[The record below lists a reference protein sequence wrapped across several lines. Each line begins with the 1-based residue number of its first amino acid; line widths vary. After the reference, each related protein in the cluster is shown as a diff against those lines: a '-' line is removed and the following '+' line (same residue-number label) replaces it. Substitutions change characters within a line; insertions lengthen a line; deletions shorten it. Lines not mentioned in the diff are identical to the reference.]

1 MKRIQISQILC
12 KRPDFKNSP
21 LSKEKVV
28 LNWLLSW
35 LEEGI
40 KNSNF
45 TYGDLIPKKQ
55 EFASFFGVSVGTVQ
69 NAIRTAE
76 ELGYFESK
84 QSIGTMIKDPNET
97 AKFEKMSSKKDK
109 AVSEIKRYIL
119 ENKIRIGEKLPN
131 VNLIAKEI
139 STSANTVRLALDTL
153 ERQDILDFVMV
164 KGNKSAWLYK
174 TQIHLTQEEKNL
186 SKDITNISL
195 IQKTTQKI
203 LEYILDNY
211 KVGDKILPNETFAK
225 MFNVSI
231 RTVNEA
237 TRALN
242 ASKIILSRRGQYG
255 TIFLNDPKMLEKR
268 RDREEKSIFMSRGKT
283 QTLQNSYMYS
293 WETTLEALKK
303 YIIQN
308 HQAGDKIPPM
318 AQLAPI
324 LGVST
329 NTIRRA
335 INLMCQ
341 EGYLIAQ
348 RGKYGGV
355 FILELPE
362 KQTEAFTWLAINPS
376 AIKAKSFKD

>member
-1 MKRIQISQILC
+1 
-12 KRPDFKNSP
+12 
-21 LSKEKVV
+21 
-28 LNWLLSW
+28 
-35 LEEGI
+35 
-40 KNSNF
+40 
-45 TYGDLIPKKQ
+45 
-55 EFASFFGVSVGTVQ
+55 
-69 NAIRTAE
+69 
-76 ELGYFESK
+76 
-84 QSIGTMIKDPNET
+84 
-97 AKFEKMSSKKDK
+97 
-109 AVSEIKRYIL
+109 
-119 ENKIRIGEKLPN
+119 
-131 VNLIAKEI
+131 
-139 STSANTVRLALDTL
+139 
-153 ERQDILDFVMV
+153 
-164 KGNKSAWLYK
+164 
-174 TQIHLTQEEKNL
+174 
-186 SKDITNISL
+186 
-195 IQKTTQKI
+195 
-203 LEYILDNY
+203 
-211 KVGDKILPNETFAK
+211 
-225 MFNVSI
+225 
-231 RTVNEA
+231 
-237 TRALN
+237 
-242 ASKIILSRRGQYG
+242 
-255 TIFLNDPKMLEKR
+255 MLEKR